1 MKLETEALRTSR
13 LEENTK
19 IINAFYEFV
28 LNVLVTQNNEKSEIA
43 QREDELNTN
52 PSIYKL
58 SSEYKFLDIEQ
69 NVIVQAVLYAFDV
82 QESETAKKDGECPV
96 NETLIIDT
104 LNARNFDK
112 QHIDAILTKMASF
125 KHPMTTIKIKLYE
138 KKQDYVE
145 AFELHFSNPQLKKR
159 VFNWIEVTL

>member
-1 MKLETEALRTSR
+1 M
-13 LEENTK
+13 
-19 IINAFYEFV
+19 
-28 LNVLVTQNNEKSEIA
+28 
-43 QREDELNTN
+43 NTN

-69 NVIVQAVLYAFDV
+69 NVIVQAVLNAFDV
-82 QESETAKKDGECPV
+82 QESEMAKKDGDCPV